1 MSTTKRR
8 PIEQQESVKEYFL
21 RMRKEAIESSR
32 LHVDVKPIKY
42 DLK

>member
-1 MSTTKRR
+1 MSTTKKK
-8 PIEQQESVKEYFL
+8 PIEQQETVKEYFL
-21 RMRKEAIESSR
+21 RMRKEAIELSK